1 VKASHNIIIMAE
13 LFGLLDWN
21 ITANATDRLWP
32 FYYSHN
38 NDTLYRS
45 YRKEWHQ
52 QGHFYYDCHDR
63 NDSNTYDYESA
74 GSLTVLPTDTVPM
87 DVIDTE
93 QGWRMSGHLP
103 MMTEEKKTIQNGT
116 FMEYLLSQE
125 EHISQYYT
133 QIKFFIVPM
142 KIYELFKSTKKVKI
156 ATDGGAIP
164 LKGSLGFVFADE

>member
-1 VKASHNIIIMAE
+1 M
-13 LFGLLDWN
+13 
-21 ITANATDRLWP
+21 
-32 FYYSHN
+32 
-38 NDTLYRS
+38 
-45 YRKEWHQ
+45 Q
-52 QGHFYYDCHDR
+52 QTGYGHFTTPTTTTHSTEAIEKNGINKGISINDCHDR

-164 LKGSLGFVFADE
+164 LKGSLGFVFDDE